1 MSPCVKS
8 LYRFDSYLDYADSNF
23 LADSETVFLSN
34 ECLLPVSPPNDRSSL
49 SEQIAATRVLSDS
62 RDPPSV
68 KAEQRYARLKL
79 LSRLGQQ
86 LANSTDA
93 ADITLRGAAPCCS
106 KKSPGK
112 THRRPLLG
120 RVLASFRR
128 GTPSSRSQGST
139 SCCGRTVV
147 VHLTP
152 DELSVLECAEDDFDP
167 DVDSSGTDL
176 EATVVGEDEDAGD
189 IGTLP
194 I

>member
-1 MSPCVKS
+1 M
-8 LYRFDSYLDYADSNF
+8 
-23 LADSETVFLSN
+23 
-34 ECLLPVSPPNDRSSL
+34 
-49 SEQIAATRVLSDS
+49 
-62 RDPPSV
+62 
-68 KAEQRYARLKL
+68 KAERRHARLKL

-86 LANSTDA
+86 LANTDA
-93 ADITLRGAAPCCS
+93 AEITLRGATPCYS
-106 KKSPGK
+106 KKPPGK

-176 EATVVGEDEDAGD
+176 EATVVGEDEDEDAGD